1 MANTSRKSG
10 NSRQVKSSN
19 NLYKK
24 GKLSKNARFNP
35 RKINWTPLI
44 VLACVLATFIFAV
57 ILGNALGEKAQGSQ
71 NTPSTTENP
80 SNLTPPSTDKVS
92 PYKNLHAYFA
102 DMTDADP
109 EKSLSDQTAVARN
122 RGNSL
127 FISIK
132 NNENE
137 VIYSSDKV
145 QELGF
150 EYKNNLALS
159 RLANHFQYYNDFAV
173 GLFKSDFKV
182 NLDSEKALKLQS
194 NEILLLK
201 EAGETAFDQI
211 IIEFVEDFT
220 KDNLIY
226 YQAYLLNL
234 KLACPGVPIGVKI
247 SNNFLSNSNNAGGV
261 AGLLNIVDFFVL
273 DLGNTSADQIE
284 GILSQVIY
292 FTERYDCVIML
303 SDADETSLGE
313 KIAVLENKGIE
324 NYIVR

>member
-35 RKINWTPLI
+35 KKINWTPLI

-132 NNENE
+132 NNE
-137 VIYSSDKV
+137 
-145 QELGF
+145 
-150 EYKNNLALS
+150 LA
-159 RLANHFQYYNDFAV
+159 
-173 GLFKSDFKV
+173 
-182 NLDSEKALKLQS
+182 
-194 NEILLLK
+194 
-201 EAGETAFDQI
+201 
-211 IIEFVEDFT
+211 
-220 KDNLIY
+220 
-226 YQAYLLNL
+226 
-234 KLACPGVPIGVKI
+234 
-247 SNNFLSNSNNAGGV
+247 
-261 AGLLNIVDFFVL
+261 
-273 DLGNTSADQIE
+273 
-284 GILSQVIY
+284 
-292 FTERYDCVIML
+292 
-303 SDADETSLGE
+303 
-313 KIAVLENKGIE
+313 IAVIILPSIKTAMPINRDTLRPIISPNLPRTGAKAAVDIA
-324 NYIVR
+324 IASAVHVVLL